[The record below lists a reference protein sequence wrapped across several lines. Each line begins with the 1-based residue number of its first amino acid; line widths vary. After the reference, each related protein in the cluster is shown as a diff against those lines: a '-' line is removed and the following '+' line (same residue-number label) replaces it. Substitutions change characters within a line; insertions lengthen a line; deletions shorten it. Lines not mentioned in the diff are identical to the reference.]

1 MKKNFW
7 KIVSGVAA
15 SAAGR
20 GLMTHWGPLGFA
32 VAGFIAAMV
41 FSTKEEKEMRRMKD
55 TRRPGI
61 DQGGEEGC
69 N

>member
-15 SAAGR
+15 SAAGI
-20 GLMTHWGPLGFA
+20 GLMMHWGALGFA

-41 FSTKEEKEMRRMKD
+41 FSSKEEKEMRRMKD
-55 TRRPGI
+55 TRPSG
-61 DQGGEEGC
+61 

>member
-15 SAAGR
+15 SAAGI
-20 GLMTHWGPLGFA
+20 GLMIHWGPLGFA

-41 FSTKEEKEMRRMKD
+41 FSSKEEKEMRQSGD
-55 TRRPGI
+55 
-61 DQGGEEGC
+61 
-69 N
+69 

>member
-7 KIVSGVAA
+7 KIVSGVAV
-15 SAAGR
+15 SAAGI
-20 GLMTHWGPLGFA
+20 GLMIHWGPLGFA

-41 FSTKEEKEMRRMKD
+41 FSSKEEKEMRRMKD
-55 TRRPGI
+55 TRPSG
-61 DQGGEEGC
+61 

>member
-7 KIVSGVAA
+7 KIASGVAA
-15 SAAGR
+15 SAAGI
-20 GLMTHWGPLGFA
+20 GLMMHWGSLGFA

-41 FSTKEEKEMRRMKD
+41 FSSKEEKEMRRMKD
-55 TRRPGI
+55 TRPSG
-61 DQGGEEGC
+61 